1 MRVSALV
8 VCLAVG
14 FLLVTPNLA
23 FASQN
28 SSNRLAPGQAVRIGQ
43 VDVRSLPSI
52 RAGVQDSARVV
63 PNLEP
68 SLQTTIPVA
77 VTNGG
82 STSAPSSGVSVTSNL
97 DGVFGGAPNQCGCTP
112 PDPNLGVG
120 TRHVFEAV
128 NIAGIIY
135 FKDGTVAKGTFSLA
149 DFFKVSVSSLIGDP
163 EVMFDS
169 ATSRWFVSSIVAPN
183 NVEFAVSTSED
194 ATGAYVLYSV
204 SGGNSF
210 PDQPFIGT
218 NSDKFVISVNSF
230 TTKFLG
236 AEFWVFN
243 KAELVN
249 GAPRVDFVTVGP
261 DPSLFSAH
269 PARHLTSST
278 NFYLVSVAFGSA
290 TSATLLTVTGVPGV
304 SSNPVSVARNDFAVN
319 PISNPPRATQPTTG
333 TKLVTNDDRVLS
345 AAWESN
351 TLWFSL
357 TDSCVP
363 AGDAKIRS
371 CARLIELTTSATGSP
386 TKVQDFD
393 YAVANTY
400 LFYPAVSLSLGK
412 LVVVF
417 GETSSTIFPSLLV
430 SGRGPNDPA
439 GTLQNVVLIRA
450 GTAND
455 ESTRYGDYFGAATDP
470 MGTSTFWVAG
480 EYRIDEVFQNW
491 STAIAQVQIA

>member
-1 MRVSALV
+1 MRVPVFV

-14 FLLVTPNLA
+14 FLLITPNLA
-23 FASQN
+23 FASQAPV
-28 SSNRLAPGQAVRIGQ
+28 NRLAPGQAVRIGQ
-43 VDVRSLPSI
+43 VDVRGLPSI
-52 RAGVQDSARVV
+52 QASLVGSGRIIPNFGVSVQAGVSIPMVTGISA
-63 PNLEP
+63 
-68 SLQTTIPVA
+68 T
-77 VTNGG
+77 
-82 STSAPSSGVSVTSNL
+82 APSSGVSVTSTL

-112 PDPNLGVG
+112 PDTNLGVG
-120 TRHVFEAV
+120 TRHVFEVV

-135 FKDGTVAKGTFSLA
+135 LKNGILARSTFSLA
-149 DFFKVSVSSLIGDP
+149 DFFKVSVSAMIGDP
-163 EVMFDS
+163 EVMFDAAS
-169 ATSRWFVSSIVAPN
+169 GRWFVSSLVAPN
-183 NVEFAVSTSED
+183 NIEFAVSTSDD
-194 ATGAYVLYSV
+194 AAGSYVLYTLF
-204 SGGNSF
+204 GGSSF

-218 NSDKFVISVNSF
+218 NNDKFVISANAF

-236 AEFWVFN
+236 AEFWVLN
-243 KAELVN
+243 KDELVN
-249 GAPRVDFVTVGP
+249 GASPVDFVTVGP
-261 DPSLFSAH
+261 DPTLFSAH

-290 TSATLLTVTGVPGV
+290 TAATLLTVSGVPPG
-304 SSNPVSVARNDFAVN
+304 PVSVASNGFAVN

-333 TKLVTNDDRVLS
+333 TKLMTNDDRVLS

-351 TLWFSL
+351 VLWFSL

-363 AGDAKIRS
+363 NGDAKIRS
-371 CARLIELTTSATGSP
+371 CARLIEITTSRAGGP

-393 YAVANTY
+393 YALANTY

-412 LVVVF
+412 LVLVI
-417 GETSSTIFPSLLV
+417 GETSSTIFPSLAV
-430 SGRGPNDPA
+430 TGRNPTDPA
-439 GTLQNVVLIRA
+439 NTLQNAVTIRS

-480 EYRIDEVFQNW
+480 EYRVDEIFQDW

>member
-1 MRVSALV
+1 M
-8 VCLAVG
+8 
-14 FLLVTPNLA
+14 
-23 FASQN
+23 
-28 SSNRLAPGQAVRIGQ
+28 GQ
-43 VDVRSLPSI
+43 VDIRGLPSI
-52 RAGVQDSARVV
+52 QA
-63 PNLEP
+63 
-68 SLQTTIPVA
+68 SLLGSGRTIPNFPLSVQTGAA
-77 VTNGG
+77 VSVDRAS
-82 STSAPSSGVSVTSNL
+82 STAAPSSGVSVTSTL

-112 PDPNLGVG
+112 PDPNVGVG
-120 TRHVFEAV
+120 TRHVFMVA

-135 FKDGTVAKGTFSLA
+135 LKSGTLARGVFSLA

-169 ATSRWFVSSIVAPN
+169 ASGRWFVSSIVAPN
-183 NVEFAVSTSED
+183 NVEFAVSTSDD
-194 ATGAYVLYSV
+194 ATGSYVLYTML
-204 SGGNSF
+204 GGSSF

-218 NSDKFVISVNSF
+218 NSDKFVISVNAF
-230 TTKFLG
+230 TTKFFG
-236 AEFWVFN
+236 AEFWVLN

-249 GAPRVDFVTVGP
+249 GASSVDFVKVGP
-261 DPSLFSAH
+261 DPTLFSAH

-290 TSATLLTVTGVPGV
+290 TSATLLTVTGVPPG
-304 SSNPVSVARNDFAVN
+304 PVSVASNSFAVN

-345 AAWESN
+345 AAWESDV
-351 TLWFSL
+351 LWFSL

-363 AGDAKIRS
+363 NGDAKIRS
-371 CARLIELTTSATGSP
+371 CARLIEITTSGTESP

-400 LFYPAVSLSLGK
+400 LFYPAVSLSQGK

-417 GETSSTIFPSLLV
+417 GETSSTVFPSLLV
-430 SGRGPNDPA
+430 TGRNPTDPA
-439 GTLQNVVLIRA
+439 STLQNVVTIRS

-470 MGTSTFWVAG
+470 AGTSTFWVTG
-480 EYRIDEVFQNW
+480 EYRVDEIFQNW

>member
-1 MRVSALV
+1 MRVPTLI

-14 FLLVTPNLA
+14 FLLIAPNLA

-28 SSNRLAPGQAVRIGQ
+28 SANRPAPGQAVQIGQ

-52 RAGVQDSARVV
+52 Q
-63 PNLEP
+63 P
-68 SLQTTIPVA
+68 SLLGSGKVIPNFQLSIPTTNVA
-77 VTNGG
+77 SVVTG
-82 STSAPSSGVSVTSNL
+82 SSTTAPSSGVSVTSNL

-112 PDPNLGVG
+112 PDTNVGVG
-120 TRHVFEAV
+120 TRHVFEVV

-135 FKDGTVAKGTFSLA
+135 LKSGVLARSTFSLA
-149 DFFKVSVSSLIGDP
+149 DFFKVSVNSLIGDP
-163 EVMFDS
+163 EVMFDAAS
-169 ATSRWFVSSIVAPN
+169 GRWFVSSIVAPN
-183 NVEFAVSTSED
+183 NVEFAVSTSDD
-194 ATGAYVLYSV
+194 ATGNYVLYTV
-204 SGGNSF
+204 LGGSSF

-218 NSDKFVISVNSF
+218 NDDKFVISVNAF

-249 GAPRVDFVTVGP
+249 GASSVNFVTIGP

-290 TSATLLTVTGVPGV
+290 TSATLLTVTGLPPG
-304 SSNPVSVARNDFAVN
+304 PVSVARNDFEVN

-351 TLWFSL
+351 SLWFSL

-363 AGDAKIRS
+363 NGDAKIRS
-371 CARLIELTTSATGSP
+371 CARLIEITTSGTGSP

-393 YAVANTY
+393 YAFADTY
-400 LFYPAVSLSLGK
+400 LFYPAVSLSQGK

-417 GETSSTIFPSLLV
+417 GETSSTIFPSLMV
-430 SGRGPNDPA
+430 TGRDPTDPI
-439 GTLQNVVLIRA
+439 GTLQNVITIRA

-470 MGTSTFWVAG
+470 APASTFWVAG
-480 EYRIDEVFQNW
+480 EYRVDEIFQNW
-491 STAIAQVQIA
+491 STAIARVQIA